1 MEFRILGPTE
11 VLDGGRRVPIP
22 GGHGRALLALLV
34 LHAGEP
40 VSTDRLIDELWGE
53 NPPPTARTVV
63 HGLVSRLRG
72 LLEPGRG
79 KARPGALLQT
89 LGSGYRLAIEPDAVD
104 AHRFK
109 RLIDEARGAPAE
121 VRAAKV
127 LAALALWR
135 GPALADFAYE
145 PFAQRAIT
153 ALEELWTQAI
163 EDRIEADLAS
173 GRAADLVPELEQL
186 IRIHPFRE
194 RPRGLLM
201 LALYR
206 SGRQADALQA
216 YRDARSLLGEELGL
230 EPGRALH
237 ELETAI
243 LRQDPALELPP
254 TDRARNG
261 PPGSPG
267 PWLPR
272 ERRTV
277 TVAVL
282 DVAPSANPDADAE
295 AVGSLGAHC
304 ARVAAEVIER
314 HGGRVER
321 ELGDTLIAFF
331 GFPVAHE
338 DDALRAVRAVAD
350 AQAAVLDLNDRPSG
364 IEGIL
369 YRSRAG
375 IEAGDIV
382 VAGPGAAL
390 RDAVAGPVVRAAGR
404 LQQAAPDDKVVVGP
418 AAQWLLRGAVIMKP
432 LDGPPAGT
440 TGWQILEIVAHAPA
454 IPRALDAPM
463 FGRQGELT
471 QLRSAFRRV
480 VRSGTVWRLAVLAE
494 AGIGKSRLAREFVSS
509 IGADASAITQRCPAP
524 GEGVAFLPVRDAVIE
539 AAGFLGWRGL
549 HRLLVDDHDGQEVS
563 PEIATAIGLR
573 AEPESAA
580 VLFPAVRRL
589 LEALAS
595 HRPLIV
601 VLEDLHWAEPTFLD
615 LVDYLAR
622 EATQRILLLCLARPD
637 LVERRP
643 EWESTDVV
651 ELEPLSTADVESI
664 VVDRA
669 GYIAPDVVRRIVE
682 ISEGNPLFAEQ
693 LLVALDEGTVQTI
706 PPSLR
711 GLLTV
716 RLDRLGPGE
725 RDLLRCASIVGLE
738 FDLDAVSGLL
748 PPDARPFLERHLESL
763 EQRRF
768 IRHTGRKAFRFGHA
782 LIRMAAYQSI
792 AREDRA
798 ALHERFAEWLGHTSP
813 DSTPEL
819 NEVLGYHLE
828 QAVDHRRASGIGG
841 AAGPPLTGRAVAGR
855 STTPGDLL
863 DAFQDE
869 IEAELG

>member
-1 MEFRILGPTE
+1 VEFRILGPME
-11 VLDGGRRVPIP
+11 VLDGGRRVPLP
-22 GGHGRALLALLV
+22 GGRGRALLALLM

-40 VSTDRLIDELWGE
+40 VSADRLIDELWGE
-53 NPPPTARTVV
+53 SPPPTARTVV

-72 LLEPGRG
+72 VLEPGRG

-89 LGSGYRLAIEPDAVD
+89 FGNGYRLAIETDAVD

-121 VRAAKV
+121 VRARM
-127 LAALALWR
+127 LSAALILWR
-135 GPALADFAYE
+135 GPPLSDFAYE

-153 ALEELWTQAI
+153 ALEELRTQAT

-173 GRAADLVPELEQL
+173 GRARDLVPELEQL
-186 IRIHPFRE
+186 IRAHPFRE
-194 RPRGLLM
+194 RLRGLLM

-206 SGRQADALQA
+206 SGRQADALRA
-216 YRDARSLLGEELGL
+216 YRDARSLLVEELGL
-230 EPGRALH
+230 EPSPALRD
-237 ELETAI
+237 LEAAI
-243 LRQDPALELPP
+243 LRQDPALELQS
-254 TDRARNG
+254 TDRARAR
-261 PPGSPG
+261 PPASPES
-267 PWLPR
+267 WLPR

-295 AVGSLGAHC
+295 AVGRLGAQC
-304 ARVAAEVIER
+304 TRVAAEVIER

-331 GFPVAHE
+331 GVPVAHE
-338 DDALRAVRAVAD
+338 DDSLRAVRAVAD
-350 AQAAVLDLNDRPSG
+350 AQAAVRALNDRPLG
-364 IEGIL
+364 IEGTL

-404 LQQAAPDDKVVVGP
+404 LQQAAPDDEVVVGP
-418 AAQWLLRGAVIMKP
+418 AAQRLLRGAVIMKP
-432 LDGPPAGT
+432 LDRPPTGT

-480 VRSGTVWRLAVLAE
+480 VRSGTAWRLTVLGE

-509 IGADASAITQRCPAP
+509 IGVDASAITERCPAP

-549 HRLLVDDHDGQEVS
+549 HRLLVEDHDGQQVS

-573 AEPESAA
+573 AEPESAP

-589 LEALAS
+589 FEALAS
-595 HRPLIV
+595 HHPLIV

-622 EATQRILLLCLARPD
+622 ETTQRVLLLCLARPD

-643 EWESTDVV
+643 EWGSTDLV
-651 ELEPLSTADVESI
+651 ELEPLSTADVESL

-669 GYIAPDVVRRIVE
+669 GSIRPDLVRRVVE

-693 LLVALDEGTVQTI
+693 LLVALDEGTAQTV
-706 PPSLR
+706 PASL
-711 GLLTV
+711 GGVLTM

-738 FDLDAVSGLL
+738 VDVDAVSGLL

-768 IRHTGRKAFRFGHA
+768 IRRTGPMAFRFGHA

-798 ALHERFAEWLGHTSP
+798 ALHERFAEWLGRTSP
-813 DSTPEL
+813 DSTPEFH
-819 NEVLGYHLE
+819 EVLGYHLE
-828 QAVDHRRASGIGG
+828 QAVDHRRASGI
-841 AAGPPLTGRAVAGR
+841 AGVAGALNER
-855 STTPGDLL
+855 HVLRP
-863 DAFQDE
+863 
-869 IEAELG
+869 